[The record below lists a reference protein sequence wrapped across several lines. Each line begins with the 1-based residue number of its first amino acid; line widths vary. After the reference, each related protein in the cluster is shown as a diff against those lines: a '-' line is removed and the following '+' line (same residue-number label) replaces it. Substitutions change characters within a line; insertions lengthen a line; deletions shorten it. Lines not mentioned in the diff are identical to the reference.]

1 MGYWE
6 LFQESPALFFLV
18 LIISLV
24 VTLFVYGAFPIIF
37 AKVRKTPITKKKYK
51 WLCYGINFIGVIL
64 FVALDGGVSGGPYIL
79 WTWIFSNYGV
89 KILEAKGLLSDAS
102 PAVLKSLFDN
112 DSDSLDLGTGG
123 FGDRNKPLKR
133 AAVCKKIVNYEYLII
148 GREKFF

>member
-51 WLCYGINFIGVIL
+51 RLCYGINFVGIIL
-64 FVALDGGVSGGPYIL
+64 FAALDGGASGGPYIL

-89 KILEAKGLLSDAS
+89 KTLEAKGLFSDAS
-102 PAVLKSLFDN
+102 PAEEKTIEVVN
-112 DSDSLDLGTGG
+112 DKICFCRKCGTHLEADSRFCRKCGAEI
-123 FGDRNKPLKR
+123 K
-133 AAVCKKIVNYEYLII
+133 E
-148 GREKFF
+148 EEQ